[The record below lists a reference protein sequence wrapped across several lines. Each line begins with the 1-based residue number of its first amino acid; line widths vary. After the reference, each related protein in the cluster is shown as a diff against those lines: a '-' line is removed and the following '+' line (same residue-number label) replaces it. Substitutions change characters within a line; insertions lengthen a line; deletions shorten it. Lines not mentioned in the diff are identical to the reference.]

1 MLIKILKGKGSKV
14 ELSER
19 KLKILASIIDV
30 YVATGDP
37 VGSKLIAEK
46 IGVSSATIRNEMAD
60 LIEMGFLLQP
70 HTSAGRIPSERGFRE
85 YINSYLNFEKIATD
99 RMKYLESVI
108 CSGSYN
114 KTELLKITAD
124 ILSKE
129 TNFLAAITEPDDTKA
144 IIRAVQFVQI
154 SRRTAM
160 LILITSGGAV
170 QNKIFRCDYD
180 LSSDIMRIFFRIF
193 NEHVT
198 GKRLNE
204 ISLAFIQS
212 LAIKLYD
219 MVTLLTPAL
228 LAFYEAVRETQ
239 KLTTVIKGELSL
251 LDYEEFSPLDIK
263 KINETLLTEGKLS
276 LLENSKNSKV
286 SIILGNE
293 SKMQEFKDAAIVSA
307 AYEVGGK
314 KAGSI
319 SLVGPLRMNYS
330 STASLVSYCAKLL
343 GDSLSLLKAEI

>member
-1 MLIKILKGKGSKV
+1 V

-30 YVATGDP
+30 YIATGDP

-85 YINSYLNFEKIATD
+85 YINSFMSSVGISNEK
-99 RMKYLESVI
+99 MKYLESVI
-108 CSGSYN
+108 CTGGYN
-114 KTELLKITAD
+114 KTELIKITAD

-129 TNFLAAITEPDDTKA
+129 TNFLCAITEPDDTKD
-144 IIRAVQFVQI
+144 IIRAVQLVQI

-204 ISLAFIQS
+204 INLAFIQT

-219 MVTLLTPAL
+219 MITLLSPAL
-228 LAFYEAVRETQ
+228 LAFYDAVRETQ
-239 KLTTVIKGELSL
+239 KLTTVVKGELSL
-251 LDYEEFSPLDIK
+251 LDYQEFSPADIK
-263 KINETLLTEGKLS
+263 KINEILLAGGKLG
-276 LLENSKNSKV
+276 LLENLKTSKV
-286 SIILGNE
+286 SVILGNE
-293 SKMQEFKDAAIVSA
+293 SKRQEFKDAAIVSVP
-307 AYEVGGK
+307 YEVGGK
-314 KAGSI
+314 TAGSI

-330 STASLVSYCAKLL
+330 RTASLVSYCAKLL
-343 GDSLSLLKAEI
+343 GESLSLLKAEI